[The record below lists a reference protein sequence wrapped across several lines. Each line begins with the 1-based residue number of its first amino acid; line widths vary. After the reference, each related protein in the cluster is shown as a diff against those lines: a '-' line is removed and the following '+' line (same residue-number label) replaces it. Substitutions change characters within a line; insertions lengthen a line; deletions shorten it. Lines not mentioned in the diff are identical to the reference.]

1 MGGWGYGGGSLGG
14 QTFSANTLS
23 QRYALDVEHQDLLD
37 AIEDLA
43 PEAQFVL
50 LVFIANHL
58 REAVDQGRLG
68 LAVLN

>member
-1 MGGWGYGGGSLGG
+1 
-14 QTFSANTLS
+14 
-23 QRYALDVEHQDLLD
+23 VEHQDLLD

-50 LVFIANHL
+50 LVFTANHL

-68 LAVLN
+68 LAVFNQAVAHLKMLADRGPGAMQ